1 MPALVGQFALDGEL
15 RDWDVAVKGAA
26 EVGAANGKIF
36 AAVPLIKIE
45 VLTVHISEATRTAT
59 AEIIVHVNND
69 AKETLKVADVIT
81 FTEDGKIAS
90 VRAYK
95 G

>member
-1 MPALVGQFALDGEL
+1 MFASDGEL
-15 RDWDVAVKGAA
+15 RDWDIYVKGAA

-36 AAVPLIKIE
+36 AAVPKIQID
-45 VLTVHISEATRTAT
+45 VLTVHVSEATRAAT
-59 AEIIVHVNND
+59 AEIIVNVNNE
-69 AKETLKVADVIT
+69 AKETLKVADVIE
-81 FTEDGKIAS
+81 FGEDLKIKS